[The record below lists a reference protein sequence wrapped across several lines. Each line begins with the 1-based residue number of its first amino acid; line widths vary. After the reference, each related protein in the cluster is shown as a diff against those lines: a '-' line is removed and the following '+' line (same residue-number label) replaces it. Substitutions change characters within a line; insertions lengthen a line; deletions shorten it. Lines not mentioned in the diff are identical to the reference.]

1 MEHNGSFDFLKRITY
16 ERTGGS
22 EAELKTANMIIT
34 ECHKYHVE
42 AHFSRWI

>member
-22 EAELKTANMIIT
+22 EAELKQLI
-34 ECHKYHVE
+34 
-42 AHFSRWI
+42 